1 MDEKKVL
8 LKMVKQLQM
17 DIQNIQQKGAGYYS
31 ATPFVDTYN
40 RLLAKNR
47 EIFKKKGVLLDVLVE
62 VEDTKSVDP
71 AEKMKVTQKV
81 MVAVGQLIAFIEATD
96 SE

>member
-1 MDEKKVL
+1 MQEKKIL

-31 ATPFVDTYN
+31 SAPFVETYN
-40 RLLAKNR
+40 RLLAKSK
-47 EIFKKKGVLLDVLVE
+47 EIFKEQQVLLGALGE

-71 AEKMKVTQKV
+71 AEKMKVTQRV
-81 MVAVGQLIAFIEATD
+81 MVAVGQLIAFIEA
-96 SE
+96 SEGD